1 MGNLGLLAWIFL
13 AFFSVL
19 FYNFLYGWL
28 YLVLLAFIVY
38 AVLRRLGCSSC
49 YKCKAC
55 TSGFGRLS
63 GAFFGK
69 GFVKKESVGN
79 RIGLVAFVYLL
90 LLPIPVALLS
100 ISIVGACSHSLKC
113 WCWFAFWQ
121 LQFTVLPLGST
132 VQQQIKNRDLGQVL
146 NISPQ
151 TFIDIELVKMSR
163 SLLKQKPIRSF
174 NNCNFSAYHLRTPG
188 SPASSCRTNRWI
200 LQQIVLVGL

>member
-1 MGNLGLLAWIFL
+1 MTEEKLDFTRRLLVWGNLGLLAWIFL

-19 FYNFLYGWL
+19 FYNFLYGWV
-28 YLVLLAFIVY
+28 YLVLLALIVY

-100 ISIVGACSHSLKC
+100 ISIAGMFS
-113 WCWFAFWQ
+113 F
-121 LQFTVLPLGST
+121 
-132 VQQQIKNRDLGQVL
+132 
-146 NISPQ
+146 
-151 TFIDIELVKMSR
+151 VK
-163 SLLKQKPIRSF
+163 
-174 NNCNFSAYHLRTPG
+174 
-188 SPASSCRTNRWI
+188 
-200 LQQIVLVGL
+200 VLVLVCLLAVAIYSFTTWFNSSTTTQKS

>member
-1 MGNLGLLAWIFL
+1 MTEEKLDFTRRLLVWGNLGLLAWIFL

-100 ISIVGACSHSLKC
+100 ISIAGMFS
-113 WCWFAFWQ
+113 
-121 LQFTVLPLGST
+121 
-132 VQQQIKNRDLGQVL
+132 
-146 NISPQ
+146 
-151 TFIDIELVKMSR
+151 LVK
-163 SLLKQKPIRSF
+163 
-174 NNCNFSAYHLRTPG
+174 
-188 SPASSCRTNRWI
+188 
-200 LQQIVLVGL
+200 VLVLVCLLAVAIYSFTTWFNSSTTTQKS